1 MPCLD
6 HFSLLAPFYE
16 FFIRPKNPG
25 KIRALA
31 NLPSDGIILDAGGGT
46 GRVAQYFRGASAQVL
61 VADESLKM
69 LREAQ
74 KKDGLQPVVSLTER
88 LPFQNDAFDCIIM
101 VDALHHV
108 ADQQK
113 TVDELWRILKPGGR
127 LIIEEPNIHFLAVK
141 LMALFEKLALMR
153 SHFLSPRQIL
163 DLFQGKPS
171 MGRVELEDRLAWII
185 IEKSSNFQQRQC
197 LPPEN
202 SLKT

>member
-1 MPCLD
+1 MPSLD

-16 FFIRPKNPG
+16 LFIRPKNPE
-25 KIRALA
+25 KIRSLA
-31 NLPSDGIILDAGGGT
+31 QLPSDGILLDAGGGT
-46 GRVAQYFRGASAQVL
+46 GRVAQYFRGATAQIL

-127 LIIEEPNIHFLAVK
+127 LIIEEPIIHFLAV
-141 LMALFEKLALMR
+141 
-153 SHFLSPRQIL
+153 
-163 DLFQGKPS
+163 
-171 MGRVELEDRLAWII
+171 
-185 IEKSSNFQQRQC
+185 
-197 LPPEN
+197 
-202 SLKT
+202 